1 LGSVIDVHV
10 TDREAIR
17 DDYRQARHAFEQ
29 LLTHATPEDLR
40 RRTNGTKWT
49 NEELLF
55 HMLFGYLVV
64 RTLRPLVHLF
74 AVLPRPVNRLFAAV
88 LDAGTRPFDVINY
101 LGSHWGARVVN
112 HRRMARLFDK
122 SLAVLLTH
130 LDNEPD
136 THLAGV
142 MQFPTRWDPFFKE
155 HMTLLDVYRY
165 PTRHLTFH
173 QAQLTLPSP
182 E

>member
-1 LGSVIDVHV
+1 VHV

-17 DDYRQARHAFEQ
+17 DGYREARDRFGQ

-64 RTLRPLVHLF
+64 RALLPLVHLF
-74 AVLPRPVNRLFAAV
+74 AVLPRSGNRLFDAL
-88 LDAGTRPFDVINY
+88 LDVGTRPFDVMNY
-101 LGSHWGARVVN
+101 LGSRWGARVVD
-112 HRRMARLFDK
+112 HRLMVRLFDK
-122 SLAVLLTH
+122 SLAALLTH
-130 LDNEPD
+130 LDNEPED
-136 THLAGV
+136 HLAGV
-142 MQFPTRWDPFFKE
+142 MEFPTRWDPFFKE

-165 PTRHLTFH
+165 PTQHFTFH
-173 QAQLTLPSP
+173 QAQLTIPSP
-182 E
+182 RYPTA